1 MDDFFDF
8 GGAGTE
14 IVAGPLI
21 GGGLA
26 QLGILATRKWLP
38 SQAKWAGAIGA
49 AVGTAA
55 GAFMMS
61 KPQHKEKGLAAV
73 AVALLVGVPRQ
84 IEDLMLPS
92 KLSGVEQ
99 IDILGAYDAELAAY
113 NAELANGEYEM
124 EGGTPV
130 EVLNSGSGGTGLIGA
145 IVPENMSGDLGADV
159 EIQDAGAFGATGF

>member
-1 MDDFFDF
+1 MDDFLDF
-8 GGAGTE
+8 GGAGTQ

-26 QLGILATRKWLP
+26 QLGILGTRKYLP
-38 SQAKWAGAIGA
+38 AHAKYAGLIGA
-49 AVGTAA
+49 AVGTAV
-55 GAFMMS
+55 GAFLMT

-92 KLSGVEQ
+92 KLSGAEQ
-99 IDILGAYDAELAAY
+99 LDILSAY
-113 NAELANGEYEM
+113 NAEMGAYTSEMGEAS
-124 EGGTPV
+124 PV
-130 EVLNSGSGGTGLIGA
+130 QVLNSGSGGTGVLSA

-159 EIQDAGAFGATGF
+159 EIADASAFGATGFGG